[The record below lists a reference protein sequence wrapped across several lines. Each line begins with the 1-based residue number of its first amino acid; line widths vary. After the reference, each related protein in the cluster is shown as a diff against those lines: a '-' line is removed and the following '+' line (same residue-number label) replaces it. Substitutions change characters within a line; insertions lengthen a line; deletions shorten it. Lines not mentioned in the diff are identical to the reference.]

1 DGTSGDGNNLFNASI
16 EGVNKFV
23 IDRTGNVGI
32 GTTNPGAKLE
42 VNGDV
47 HIDGDLFFETDGSGL
62 PYGEIYVNDNTTV
75 SSVSN
80 AGFTQFLHFDTNGHS
95 NLSTP
100 SYTDSHITIDKAG
113 VYMVDCCVNIKN
125 SSGAAHVVEAVIA
138 KNDGTTIFP
147 NTRRHRTLGT
157 GTDVGAIPMCGH
169 LDLAVNDTVEV
180 WITSNSA
187 SSRNVIG
194 EDVAQM

>member
-1 DGTSGDGNNLFNASI
+1 
-16 EGVNKFV
+16 
-23 IDRTGNVGI
+23 
-32 GTTNPGAKLE
+32 
-42 VNGDV
+42 
-47 HIDGDLFFETDGSGL
+47 
-62 PYGEIYVNDNTTV
+62 
-75 SSVSN
+75 
-80 AGFTQFLHFDTNGHS
+80 
-95 NLSTP
+95 
-100 SYTDSHITIDKAG
+100 
-113 VYMVDCCVNIKN
+113 MVDCCVNIKN

-187 SSRNVIG
+187 SSRNVTG
-194 EDVAQM
+194 EDVALSLTMVGG